1 MKKETLPETQLR
13 SEWVG
18 KISVDTITGIIQDLL
33 SRQWSE
39 EEAKQKLI
47 NPKEKLWDWDVEAFI
62 KLVDVNRESSEPYN
76 KEELRII
83 FDEIEQSI
91 TSVRL
96 SELQKHPRKSLA
108 QLLTQSYPETKF
120 ILEPFFEQ
128 GTVNMISA
136 PPNTW
141 KSWMFFVMASAI
153 ASGSPFLEKFS
164 TTKQKVLIV
173 NEEDTERL
181 IAERFGLLG
190 ITDQSLDIYFRT
202 AQGSKISPEYCAAL
216 LDECKKD
223 GITVI
228 MFDSLRALHDADEN
242 SSTAMQPILDNLKT
256 LTREGIT
263 VIFTHH
269 HKKKN
274 LMDRGDT
281 SESSRGSS
289 AINAAIF
296 GHISL
301 EEVEKET
308 GTFLVFR
315 HLKSKTTQ
323 KLAPF
328 EVRIDREDG
337 VKFEMVGDYDDA
349 TRTAEKV
356 KEAVYEV
363 IKKNGFYHWTSI
375 KEILRSGI
383 SNEKYV
389 RMSLKGMSTTGILV
403 SKSKIQLEEENP
415 GRVFIGAKNSRFY
428 QISKLEP
435 DEQEE
440 NEKDSS
446 AAAGILTGDDYF

>member
-1 MKKETLPETQLR
+1 MKEETLPESQIQ
-13 SEWVG
+13 SEWMDSTMMM
-18 KISVDTITGIIQDLL
+18 KESITDAF
-33 SRQWSE
+33 SRQWTVE
-39 EEAKQKLI
+39 EQKQKLI
-47 NPKEKLWDWDVEAFI
+47 NPREKLWDWDVAAWVKVNE
-62 KLVDVNRESSEPYN
+62 LNRESSTPLE
-76 KEELRII
+76 KDALKSI
-83 FDEIEQSI
+83 FDEIEASI
-91 TSVRL
+91 TASRIA
-96 SELQKHPRKSLA
+96 ELQKQPRKTFA
-108 QLLTQSYPETKF
+108 QLLTQTYPETKF

-141 KSWMFFVMASAI
+141 KSWMFFLMASSI
-153 ASGSPFLEKFS
+153 ASGTSFLNKFS

-190 ITDQSLDIYFRT
+190 ITDTALEIYFRT
-202 AQGSKISPEYCAAL
+202 AQGSKITPEYCSAL
-216 LDECKKD
+216 LDECKKEN
-223 GITVI
+223 ITVV

-242 SSTAMQPILDNLKT
+242 SSTAMQPILDNLKM
-256 LTREGIT
+256 LTREGLT

-274 LMDRGDT
+274 LMDRGDN

-349 TRTAEKV
+349 ARVAEKTRNS
-356 KEAVYEV
+356 VYEF
-363 IKKNGFYHWTSI
+363 IKKNGEYHWTSVS
-375 KEILRSGI
+375 EIVKSGI

-389 RMSLKGMSTTGILV
+389 RMALKGMLTTGLIFARTKV
-403 SKSKIQLEEENP
+403 QLEEEYP
-415 GRVFIGAKNSRFY
+415 GRAFVGAKNSRFY
-428 QISKLEP
+428 QISKLDQDE
-435 DEQEE
+435 EQENSKE
-440 NEKDSS
+440 AD
-446 AAAGILTGDDYF
+446 AAFDLI